1 MPQNFKFV
9 VLLFDC
15 NVEKIQ
21 VKPIDTR
28 SMRMYSLNKTD
39 EVNFVNIN
47 QFEIYFLYENN
58 EGFLVNRILN
68 TKTRLMYFKSLKKA
82 VYSLVHI
89 LEQNMGFNI

>member
-21 VKPIDTR
+21 VRPIDTR

-39 EVNFVNIN
+39 EVNFVNMKK
-47 QFEIYFLYENN
+47 YFKYFDLHENN
-58 EGFLVNRILN
+58 HIIVFLVN
-68 TKTRLMYFKSLKKA
+68 YF
-82 VYSLVHI
+82 I
-89 LEQNMGFNI
+89 GF